1 MIKVS
6 DFIVK
11 HLESIGVSDAFLV
24 TGGGAMHLNDSLG
37 KSEKIKCIFNHHEQA
52 CAIAAEGYA
61 RQKEKLAVVN
71 VTTGPG
77 GLNALNG
84 VFGQWTDSV
93 PVLYISGQVRYDTTI
108 MSVPKLG
115 LRQLGDQEVNIIA
128 VVKPLTKYAVCISDP
143 KMVKK
148 ELEKAIFLAMNGRK
162 GPVWLDVPMNV
173 QGALVEENEL
183 ESYVE
188 EKTSDKSAV
197 TVDTIKKIIA
207 LLNET
212 KRPVIVAGQ
221 GVRLSHTIPELN
233 DLLQKTNIPVL
244 STLNGFD
251 IIDWKHPQHI
261 GTIGTI
267 GSRAGNFTI
276 QNADLV
282 LFLGTRNNIR
292 QISYNWPAFA
302 RAAKKVCVDIDA
314 AELKKPL
321 LQYDLAICDDLKNLL
336 PALNKAISNKE
347 FDFSEWLQWGIER
360 KVKYNS
366 VLDSYKNLKDC
377 VNPYVFMEQLSF
389 ALPENATVITGN
401 ATACICYFQAAKI
414 KKNDRVIWNSGCASM
429 GYDLPAA
436 IGASIASPGTE
447 VICLAGDGSLQMNIQ
462 ELATMAH
469 YKLPI
474 KLFYLN
480 NDGYISMKQTQ
491 DNFFGRRVGADEASG
506 VSFPDISKI
515 AEAHH
520 LSFKKITTDGNLEK
534 ELKEVFA
541 IEGPVICEVIL
552 PVQYNFAPKLSSEKK
567 PDGRMVSKPMED
579 MFPFLSREEFLQN
592 MIIPIINE

>member
-6 DFIVK
+6 DFIVNY
-11 HLESIGVSDAFLV
+11 LESIGVSDAFLV
-24 TGGGAMHLNDSLG
+24 TGGGAMHLNDSFG
-37 KSEKIKCIFNHHEQA
+37 KSEKIRCVFNHHEQA

-61 RQKEKLAVVN
+61 RQKQKMAVVN

-77 GLNALNG
+77 GLNTLNG

-108 MSVPKLG
+108 MSCPQLG
-115 LRQLGDQEVNIIA
+115 LRQLGDQEVDIIS
-128 VVKPLTKYAVCISDP
+128 VVKPLTKYAMCVSEP
-143 KMVKK
+143 GMVKK
-148 ELEKAIFLAMNGRK
+148 VLQKAIFLATHGRP
-162 GPVWLDVPMNV
+162 GPVWIDVPMNV
-173 QGALVEENEL
+173 QGALIDENEL
-183 ESYVE
+183 ESFNEKEITDSYQNTTHSVE
-188 EKTSDKSAV
+188 EI
-197 TVDTIKKIIA
+197 IKLMKEA
-207 LLNET
+207 

-221 GVRLSHTIPELN
+221 GVRLSNTINELN
-233 DLLQKTNIPVL
+233 QLLAKTNIPVL

-251 IIDWKHPQHI
+251 IIDWKHPQHV

-267 GSRAGNFTI
+267 GSRAGNFAI
-276 QNADLV
+276 QNSDLV

-302 RAAKKVCVDIDA
+302 RAAKKICVDVDA

-321 LQYDLAICDDLKNLL
+321 LTYDLAICDDLKNLL
-336 PALNKAISNKE
+336 PLLNTAIVANQ
-347 FDFSEWLQWGIER
+347 FNFNEWLQWCKVR
-360 KVKYNS
+360 KEKYNP
-366 VLDSYKNLKDC
+366 VLEEYKNHSDF
-377 VNPYVFMEQLSF
+377 VNPYVFLEQLSF
-389 ALPENATVITGN
+389 SLPENSTVVTAN
-401 ATACICYFQAAKI
+401 ATACICYFQAAKL
-414 KKNDRVIWNSGCASM
+414 KVNNRVIWNSGCASM

-436 IGASIASPGTE
+436 IGASIADPNTD

-491 DNFFGRRVGADEASG
+491 DNFFGRRVGADTNSG

-515 AEAHH
+515 ADANT
-520 LSFKKITTDGNLEK
+520 LPFKRITNDANLENEIK
-534 ELKEVFA
+534 AVLA
-541 IEGPVICEVIL
+541 IDGPVICEVIL
-552 PVQYNFAPKLSSEKK
+552 PVQYNFAPKLSSERK

-579 MFPFLSREEFLQN
+579 MFPFLSREEFLEN
-592 MIIPIINE
+592 MIIPVINE

>member
-11 HLESIGVSDAFLV
+11 YLESIGVSDAFLV
-24 TGGGAMHLNDSLG
+24 TGGGAMHLNDSFG
-37 KSEKIKCIFNHHEQA
+37 KSEKIKCTYNHHEQA

-61 RQKEKLAVVN
+61 RQKQQLAVVN

-77 GLNALNG
+77 GLNTLNG

-93 PVLYISGQVRYDTTI
+93 PVLYVSGQVRYDTTI
-108 MSVPKLG
+108 MSCPELG
-115 LRQLGDQEVNIIA
+115 LRQLGDQEVNIIE

-148 ELEKAIFLAMNGRK
+148 ELQKAIYFATNGRL
-162 GPVWLDVPMNV
+162 GPVWIDVPMNV
-173 QGALVEENEL
+173 QGALVDESEL
-183 ESYVE
+183 ENFDS
-188 EKTSDKSAV
+188 KTINLTAADSQK
-197 TVDTIKKIIA
+197 TVNEVIA
-207 LLNET
+207 LLKKAE
-212 KRPVIVAGQ
+212 RPVIVAGQ
-221 GVRLSHTIPELN
+221 GVRLSNTIAALN
-233 DLLQKTNIPVL
+233 DILNKTNIPVL

-251 IIDWKHPQHI
+251 ITNWQHPQHV

-267 GSRAGNFTI
+267 GSRAGNFAI

-321 LQYDLAICDDLKNLL
+321 LTYDLAICDDLKNWL
-336 PALNKAISNKE
+336 PILNQSISSNTFNHK
-347 FDFSEWLQWGIER
+347 DWLNWCLER
-360 KVKYNS
+360 KQKYNA
-366 VLDSYKNLKDC
+366 VLESYKNIDGC
-377 VNPYVFMEQLSF
+377 INPYVFMEQLSF
-389 ALPENATVITGN
+389 ALPENSTVVTGN

-414 KKNDRVIWNSGCASM
+414 KKNHRVIWNSGCASM

-436 IGASIASPGTE
+436 IGASVASPNTE
-447 VICLAGDGSLQMNIQ
+447 IICLAGDGSLQMNIQ
-462 ELATMAH
+462 ELTTMAH
-469 YKLPI
+469 NKLPI

-491 DNFFGRRVGADEASG
+491 DNFFGRRVGADTASG

-515 AEAHH
+515 AEANQ
-520 LSFKKITTDGNLEK
+520 LPFTKISSDVNIEA
-534 ELKEVFA
+534 ELKKVLS
-541 IEGPVICEVIL
+541 IKGPVICEVIL
-552 PVQYNFAPKLSSEKK
+552 PTQYNFAPKLSSERK

-579 MFPFLSREEFLQN
+579 MFPFLSREEFLEN
-592 MIIPIINE
+592 MIIPVMNE